1 MAARAEGPAR
11 APGFSL
17 IELLVAL
24 AVLALV
30 VAGLLNLAGESA
42 RTAAHVEQRILAGIV
57 ADNLAAEAMLA
68 DAATLAAPADG
79 VAHLGG
85 RDWRWRR
92 TATVTGADGLL
103 RVDIVVVGEDG
114 GQAAYAWVFR

>member
-1 MAARAEGPAR
+1 
-11 APGFSL
+11 
-17 IELLVAL
+17 
-24 AVLALV
+24 
-30 VAGLLNLAGESA
+30 
-42 RTAAHVEQRILAGIV
+42 LAGIV

-114 GQAAYAWVFR
+114 GQAADAWVFR